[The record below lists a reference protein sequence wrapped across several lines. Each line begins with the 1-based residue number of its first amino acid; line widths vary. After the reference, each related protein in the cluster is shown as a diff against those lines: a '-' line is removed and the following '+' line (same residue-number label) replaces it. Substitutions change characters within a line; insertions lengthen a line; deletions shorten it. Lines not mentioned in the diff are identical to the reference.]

1 MKSAVELIASYR
13 AGKADPEAI
22 AEECLALAKE
32 RESLGAFLRLDAE
45 QVRRQARAAKERWR
59 KGKAGPLEGV
69 PVSIKDNIC
78 ESGER
83 VTCASRMLEHFV
95 APYDATV
102 ITRLKEAG
110 AILFGRTNMDEFA
123 MGSSTENSAFQKT
136 LNPVDPQCV
145 PGGSSGG
152 AAACVA
158 AGITPIALG
167 SDTGGSIRQPAAFC
181 GIAGLKPTYGM
192 VSRYGLVAF
201 ASSLDQIGPMASS
214 VDDLALAL
222 SVIRGRDVRDATS
235 SPLGDE
241 VDLTLGSPDYKKA
254 KVGLLGFNRSLC
266 EPAVVERLDEALEWY
281 RSQGATI
288 VDLPFPLEDVLIPVY
303 YVLAPAEAS
312 SNLSRFDG
320 VRYGYRSQNS
330 ETLLD
335 LYTHSRSEGF
345 GPEVKRRI
353 LTGTYVLSSGYYD
366 AYYKKAQAIRESLR
380 TTYQSFFKKVDVIL
394 QPTTPTAAFRF
405 GEKSS
410 DPLAMYQSDV
420 LTVAANLAGVPAVS
434 IPAGKNAQG
443 LPLGL
448 QLTGMYFEDGKL
460 LSFARDLALR
470 FSQTPPAQMAGKP
483 EQKRRPGGTGEPAAK
498 KKKAAK
504 QATKKSG
511 RAPGKK

>member
-1 MKSAVELIASYR
+1 MKTALELIAAYR
-13 AGKADPEAI
+13 SGKADPLDVAR
-22 AEECLALAKE
+22 ACLE
-32 RESLGAFLRLDAE
+32 RARSRQSLGAFLRLDGE
-45 QVRRQARAAKERWR
+45 QIERQARASKEKWQ
-59 KGKAGPLEGV
+59 KGTAGPLEGI
-69 PVSIKDNIC
+69 PISIKDNIC
-78 ESGER
+78 EKGER

-95 APYDATV
+95 SPYDATV
-102 ITRLKEAG
+102 VARLKDAG

-136 LNPVDPQCV
+136 LNPWNEDCV

-152 AAACVA
+152 AAASVA
-158 AGITPIALG
+158 AGITPLALG

-201 ASSLDQIGPMASS
+201 ASSLDQIGPMAAS

-235 SPLGDE
+235 SVLADQ
-241 VDLTLGSPDYKKA
+241 VDLTLRRPDYKK
-254 KVGLLGFNRSLC
+254 VRIGLPGFNRSLC
-266 EPAVVERLDEALEWY
+266 EEAVVARLDEALDYY
-281 RSQGATI
+281 RSLGATI
-288 VDLPFPLEDVLIPVY
+288 VDLPFPMEDVLIPVY

-320 VRYGYRSQNS
+320 VRYGYRSKRQD
-330 ETLLD
+330 TLLD
-335 LYTHSRSEGF
+335 LYTHSRSEGL

-366 AYYKKAQAIRESLR
+366 AYYKRAQALRESLKA
-380 TTYQSFFKKVDVIL
+380 TYQDFFKKVDVIL

-405 GEKSS
+405 GEKSG

-434 IPAGKNAQG
+434 IPAGQNASG

-460 LSFARDLALR
+460 LSFARDLAANFAAVPENAVEAPQKELK
-470 FSQTPPAQMAGKP
+470 QKKEKP
-483 EQKRRPGGTGEPAAK
+483 EKNAPKKKTGKKKTGK
-498 KKKAAK
+498 KKK
-504 QATKKSG
+504 
-511 RAPGKK
+511 